1 MSLQTNKE
9 RIFGLDILRTIAIVT
24 VVISHSSFKHIQSLP
39 FVRLP
44 DGVDLFFVLSG
55 YLIGRIIL
63 EQIQEKPITFKLL
76 SNFVIRR
83 WFRTLPNYFL
93 FLLIHIVLVYFG
105 LIAGT
110 INKYLITYFVFFQN
124 FYKHYDFIYWESW
137 SLAVE
142 EWFYI
147 LLPIVL
153 FIFVRLFKTTSRT
166 TLFFTICL
174 FILVPLFIRINNHS
188 DDLVF
193 DLYVRKLVITRL
205 DTIGYGLLAAY
216 ISFYAAEFWNRF
228 KHISFALGCL
238 LLFSIT
244 YFDFQSSY
252 FQNTFYF
259 SVLGSSILLLFPKL
273 TEKREEKIPF
283 KPFAFMSKISFSM
296 YLIHLPLIQI
306 SAKLFEVH
314 SPSKAYLLYFLFW
327 IILTVLSFLVYRY
340 FERPILHFRDRY
352 FH

>member
-55 YLIGRIIL
+55 YLIGRMIL

-83 WFRTLPNYFL
+83 WLRTLPNYFL

-147 LLPIVL
+147 LLPVVL
-153 FIFVRLFKTTSRT
+153 FIFVRFFKTTTKT

-174 FILVPLFIRINNHS
+174 FILVPLFIRINNHT

-216 ISFYAAEFWNRF
+216 ISFYAAKFWNRF

-259 SVLGSSILLLFPKL
+259 SV
-273 TEKREEKIPF
+273 
-283 KPFAFMSKISFSM
+283 
-296 YLIHLPLIQI
+296 
-306 SAKLFEVH
+306 
-314 SPSKAYLLYFLFW
+314 
-327 IILTVLSFLVYRY
+327 
-340 FERPILHFRDRY
+340 
-352 FH
+352 